1 MTGAIRAETG
11 RGAML
16 EPVMMDDWD
25 AEEPRPAETRAFW
38 PAWSWP
44 LLLWLPLEAWYSRF
58 TRDMPTVDAGTLAR
72 VHLSAAALPWLA
84 TATVVLL
91 ALAEAGFY
99 GMLWAARGR
108 RLPLLAAAVAIV
120 QCGVA
125 ELLAFTLL
133 ERAQGGAA
141 VLGALVGA
149 RALVARGAA
158 ASPLMVAF
166 GGAGLLAL
174 ARCALFAGFQSR
186 LVPCRW
192 REAFTM
198 TCGVWLASHVAQ
210 WWVLELVTGRSF
222 AI

>member
-1 MTGAIRAETG
+1 
-11 RGAML
+11 ML
-16 EPVMMDDWD
+16 EPVAMDDWD
-25 AEEPRPAETRAFW
+25 VDEPGRPEAPAFW

-44 LLLWLPLEAWYSRF
+44 LLLWLPLEAWRSRF
-58 TRDMPTVDAGTLAR
+58 ARDLPPVDADTLAS
-72 VHLSAAALPWLA
+72 VHLSQGALVWLA
-84 TATVVLL
+84 TATVVVL

-108 RLPLLAAAVAIV
+108 RLPLLATAVAVI

-133 ERAQGGAA
+133 ERAQGAA
-141 VLGALVGA
+141 DGVRVALATVVGA
-149 RALVARGAA
+149 RVFVPHGTNTAA
-158 ASPLMVAF
+158 WTVAF

-192 REAFTM
+192 REAFAM
-198 TCGVWLASHVAQ
+198 TCGAWLASHLAQ
-210 WWVLELVTGRSF
+210 GWLLELVTGRGF
-222 AI
+222 VR